1 MTTIKNLFFGSFLA
15 VVATVFTMNN
25 VQAQASGNQQP
36 AAVFTAVDSS
46 EVWSVARIPA
56 TLSDGK
62 HVLATHKKNRTQ
74 VVVVVRKGQIAQV
87 GHQTAGASFKA
98 LTPNASPCIS
108 GGFCTT
114 YQARLCYT
122 MPWGACVCVCG
133 GFLTSNTG
141 RN

>member
-15 VVATVFTMNN
+15 VVATIFTMNN

-74 VVVVVRKGQIAQV
+74 VVIVVRNGQIAQV

-98 LTPNASPCIS
+98 ITPNASPCIS